1 MPEDNCEVVL
11 VVRFELL
18 PDEVRED
25 RDARLGVVEEL
36 GVGVF
41 LLEVRP
47 AHEGHLRATLGLDAM
62 HQIRVAMRTLT
73 INGRGLRLSL
83 RLCLRRAL
91 LLL

>member
-1 MPEDNCEVVL
+1 MPEDNCEVFL

-41 LLEVRP
+41 LLEVCPR
-47 AHEGHLRATLGLDAM
+47 HEGHLRLILGLDAT
-62 HQIRVAMRTLT
+62 HQIRVAHRT
-73 INGRGLRLSL
+73 
-83 RLCLRRAL
+83 
-91 LLL
+91 